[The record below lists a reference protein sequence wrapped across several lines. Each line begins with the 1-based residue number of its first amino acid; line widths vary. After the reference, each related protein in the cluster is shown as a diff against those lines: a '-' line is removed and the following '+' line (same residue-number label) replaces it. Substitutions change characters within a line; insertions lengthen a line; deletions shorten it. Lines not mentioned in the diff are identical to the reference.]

1 MKIIILI
8 GILLQSAA
16 IQAVYP
22 TRELTTNWD
31 ISTRNRGISQNSL
44 DHMNRPQYVKG
55 IACLGRCHA
64 KRDSA
69 RPSSILFTNPKQCAY
84 WTSSDYYAALAHDYG
99 IPMTIENAG
108 SIAEEL
114 RYYHCPHDQRNFLY
128 IPEYVITNI
137 MHQEKLYAHKNFIDF
152 IKKFDWY
159 EDELL
164 ALHDKIMHRHD
175 SWKSFFKKKFSDQVI
190 AALVSESNRI
200 VNARQE
206 KRIREAERAVIKN
219 NFQNELRIVE
229 SSIDEQQE
237 LHEIA
242 HTYNLHNKNHY
253 ETRLAAL
260 DDVLG
265 NKKYTQKSYSLNND
279 VLTLLSQTGCNTEQY
294 KTNYGNQLQQ
304 VIHQECIDIISQT
317 MQLSVHSPL
326 YDYKNSLVNFADS
339 GRSYNQEGSSG
350 KAMQINDFCYAL
362 LDYGSAIVEG
372 IACGVIGAAKDMIN
386 HPVQTALCVVA
397 GEYVLAYQLLKVT
410 TNLASIGISYAFD
423 KEAGAQQWHDYIEP
437 ITSVISA
444 IHNKE
449 LTLRDGIKGAV
460 TLGTG
465 MYAQG
470 KMLKGLNSFYSTTK
484 AKALEF
490 AKNNPLATP
499 AEYVT
504 TPEGVLFKVVNEVN
518 NRNTHLENPP
528 LHPKTPSREVIFPKV
543 KTYEQ
548 ARNQALEIIGKVD
561 PHSGKPSVGNLGV
574 GEGKLVGRAWDNGKV
589 AFRIDYDPHKGP
601 HLNVNDF
608 RLGKKMNALKYVIPF
623 EGSEETIKGLLRHLN
638 TEAELLRVKNIF
650 SHAADQ
656 KSLTKIT
663 VTLSKLGINNEL

>member
-1 MKIIILI
+1 MKIIILFS
-8 GILLQSAA
+8 ILLQTIAIHAA
-16 IQAVYP
+16 HP
-22 TRELTTNWD
+22 NRELTTNWD
-31 ISTRNRGISQNSL
+31 TSTRNRGISHNSF
-44 DHMNRPQYVKG
+44 DMNRAQYIKNIAG
-55 IACLGRCHA
+55 ISNHSSFTPSHITPGTLAYTMLYEPHKCASWQVNDYLSAAAWAFGRKERIGHNYPIPFGLREYGYTSDSQILYIHDNDMMRIMQQA
-64 KRDSA
+64 KLYDYHNFWHFISRFDLYE
-69 RPSSILFTNPKQCAY
+69 SILLQLFNN
-84 WTSSDYYAALAHDYG
+84 S
-99 IPMTIENAG
+99 M
-108 SIAEEL
+108 
-114 RYYHCPHDQRNFLY
+114 QRNQLS
-128 IPEYVITNI
+128 
-137 MHQEKLYAHKNFIDF
+137 QK
-152 IKKFDWY
+152 
-159 EDELL
+159 
-164 ALHDKIMHRHD
+164 
-175 SWKSFFKKKFSDQVI
+175 
-190 AALVSESNRI
+190 
-200 VNARQE
+200 ARQKMQQECTRITE
-206 KRIREAERAVIKN
+206 KRLAKEREQQQREHEESVRKH
-219 NFQNELRIVE
+219 FQKELPGIEE
-229 SSIDEQQE
+229 SVNEQQE
-237 LHEIA
+237 LHDIA

-397 GEYVLAYQLLKVT
+397 GEYVLAYQLLKIT

-490 AKNNPLATP
+490 VKNNPLTTP
-499 AEYVT
+499 AEYMT
-504 TPEGVLFKVVNEVN
+504 TPEGMVFKSVKNSSST
-518 NRNTHLENPP
+518 RNSYEDLKNSVGRTVQKITSKEARILAEQ
-528 LHPKTPSREVIFPKV
+528 LGFQKTNYYSSGQTVFKQGNKYITIDIDR
-543 KTYEQ
+543 
-548 ARNQALEIIGKVD
+548 
-561 PHSGKPSVGNLGV
+561 HSGGVWKMADSVENLGR
-574 GEGKLVGRAWDNGKV
+574 KAT
-589 AFRIDYDPHKGP
+589 
-601 HLNVNDF
+601 
-608 RLGKKMNALKYVIPF
+608 RLGTYDKF
-623 EGSEETIKGLLRHLN
+623 LN
-638 TEAELLRVKNIF
+638 RIG
-650 SHAADQ
+650 D
-656 KSLTKIT
+656 
-663 VTLSKLGINNEL
+663 